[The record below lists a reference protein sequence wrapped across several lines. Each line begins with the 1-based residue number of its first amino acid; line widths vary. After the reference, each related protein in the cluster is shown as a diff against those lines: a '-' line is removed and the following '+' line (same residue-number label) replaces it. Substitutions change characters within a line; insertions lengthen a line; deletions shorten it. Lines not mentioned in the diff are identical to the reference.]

1 MVMENINLKME
12 IIMMDL
18 GYKIKK
24 KVKEYII
31 IKQKMIIMLVN
42 GKIIINMVQV
52 NTFFRMVMFIM
63 ESLKMDI
70 KKVMVQ

>member
-52 NTFFRMVMFIM
+52 NTFFQMVMFIM

>member
-42 GKIIINMVQV
+42 GKIIINMV
-52 NTFFRMVMFIM
+52 
-63 ESLKMDI
+63 
-70 KKVMVQ
+70 